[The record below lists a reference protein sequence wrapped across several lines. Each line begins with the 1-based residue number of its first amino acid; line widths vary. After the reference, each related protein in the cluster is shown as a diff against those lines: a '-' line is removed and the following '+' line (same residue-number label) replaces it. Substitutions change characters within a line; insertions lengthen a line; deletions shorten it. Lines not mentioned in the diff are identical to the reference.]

1 MTMLATKDECAM
13 IITPIPAFDDNYIWA
28 IQPTQNADAV
38 IVDPGDEAPVLKWL
52 EQQGIGLA
60 SILITHHHWDHT
72 DGLLPLLEH
81 FEVPVYGPNNPKIK
95 GISQTLHEGDRFI
108 PAGLTV
114 EFQVIETPGHTLDHL
129 SFYSPDTAEGMLFC
143 GDTLFSAGCGRMF
156 EGTAPQFFAS
166 LRKLAELPATTHVYC
181 THEYT
186 AANLRFARAA
196 EPDNVAI
203 EAAQNEVGKLRE
215 QHQPSL
221 PSRLERELAIN
232 PFLRAKDAE
241 EFAKLRQWK
250 DNF

>member
-1 MTMLATKDECAM
+1 M

-28 IQPTQNADAV
+28 IQPTPNADAV
-38 IVDPGDEAPVLKWL
+38 IVDPGDEKPVLKWL
-52 EQQGIGLA
+52 KQQGVGLT

-81 FEVPVYGPNNPKIK
+81 FSVPVYGPNNKKIK
-95 GISQTLHEGDRFI
+95 GISHPLEEGQDFT
-108 PAGLTV
+108 PQGLECQFV
-114 EFQVIETPGHTLDHL
+114 VFETPGHTLDHI
-129 SFYSPDTAEGMLFC
+129 SFYTPGMLFC

-166 LRKLAELPATTHVYC
+166 LRKLAELPLATRVYC

-196 EPDNVAI
+196 EPDNQAIRQAQEEVAGWR
-203 EAAQNEVGKLRE
+203 EAE
-215 QHQPSL
+215 QPSL
-221 PSRLERELAIN
+221 PSSIARELEIN
-232 PFLRAKDAE
+232 PFLRASDAQ
-241 EFAKLRQWK
+241 EFGKLRQWK